1 MYKACKQAI
10 AISLYCV
17 ASSNYLQTLH
27 GFFLGVVGTIPCIK
41 GEEGA
46 YVPFG
51 QQGNPKWLHN
61 SPGRRVTKR
70 QCKMPLTKAISQTD
84 EPIFAQV
91 ADGHR
96 IMRGAQAVLE
106 KSGRLRK
113 RRCVRGGSE
122 PRVTPSRDDPAAKE
136 TRPPRGSI
144 TGSAHLNGHDESY
157 REDAPTASPRP
168 TGGNQHA
175 AAGWHGRT
183 SEPRWAAH
191 GIPTPPL
198 PTPTRPSFF
207 PNTDAAASAAR
218 TRSGLLCGP
227 KNARG
232 IFFFFILSLRQMKAC
247 RLSDELYTCF
257 ATHSRFSAKT
267 MDRTVPAETLAERT
281 Y

>member
-1 MYKACKQAI
+1 MGIESCAARRPSCKKRKA
-10 AISLYCV
+10 
-17 ASSNYLQTLH
+17 
-27 GFFLGVVGTIPCIK
+27 
-41 GEEGA
+41 
-46 YVPFG
+46 
-51 QQGNPKWLHN
+51 
-61 SPGRRVTKR
+61 
-70 QCKMPLTKAISQTD
+70 SQTT
-84 EPIFAQV
+84 
-91 ADGHR
+91 
-96 IMRGAQAVLE
+96 MRT
-106 KSGRLRK
+106 
-113 RRCVRGGSE
+113 GGSE

-207 PNTDAAASAAR
+207 PNTDAAKPLHPPLGPVRGFFAGRR
-218 TRSGLLCGP
+218 TR
-227 KNARG
+227 AE
-232 IFFFFILSLRQMKAC
+232 FFCILSLRQMKAC